1 MMLHGSAC
9 HCPQADAKMRSL
21 AIPQA
26 LPNTLHARRYMR
38 GHCSDTQRALPGAL
52 AQRDTS
58 LACTEDVI
66 SHKSGVDRDDGL
78 HVQTL

>member
-26 LPNTLHARRYMR
+26 LP
-38 GHCSDTQRALPGAL
+38 
-52 AQRDTS
+52 DTS
-58 LACTEDVI
+58 LHAGTCAGIAVTPNGRFQALWHSVRPA
-66 SHKSGVDRDDGL
+66 SPVLKM
-78 HVQTL
+78 